1 MAYGSLNFEFSPQK
15 LFQSLTLGGGF
26 DDDEIFG
33 FTGWHSSF
41 PWLLNVE
48 ISADCQVYL
57 TFHLTSGIFK
67 PEKPC
72 LIRKKLKI

>member
-26 DDDEIFG
+26 DDDQILG
-33 FTGWHSSF
+33 FFFTHR
-41 PWLLNVE
+41 LLPCLLDVE

-57 TFHLTSGIFK
+57 TCNLLLAFYSSGA
-67 PEKPC
+67 
-72 LIRKKLKI
+72 LLL